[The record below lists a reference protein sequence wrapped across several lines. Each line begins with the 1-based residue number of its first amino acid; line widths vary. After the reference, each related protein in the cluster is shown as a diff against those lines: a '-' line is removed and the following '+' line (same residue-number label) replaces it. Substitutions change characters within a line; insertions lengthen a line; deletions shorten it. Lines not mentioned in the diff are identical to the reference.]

1 MPTLQAFYDMYD
13 TYDKKIKQ
21 LELYVK
27 CSESSQ
33 PSERQQHREMDL
45 LCVYSQKRLK
55 WIALG
60 PD

>member
-1 MPTLQAFYDMYD
+1 MPMLQAFYHMYD

-27 CSESSQ
+27 CSESS
-33 PSERQQHREMDL
+33 QQHREMDL